1 MFADIFNALLE
12 WIQQNPHWAY
22 LGIFLVSAGE
32 SLALVGLFLPGV
44 AIMFGIGAL
53 VAAGALELWP
63 TLAAAAGGAVLGDGL
78 SFWIG
83 RHFHQHLRVMWPFSR
98 YPALMNRGVD
108 FFYKHG
114 GKSVVL
120 ARFLGPVRPIL
131 PTVAGMLDMP
141 PRKFFAVNVISA
153 LLWAPAYTLPG
164 VVFGA
169 SLGLASQVA
178 GRLAVVVLILV
189 ALVWFTAWLVG
200 VVFRYLQPRA
210 GFLLSR
216 TLDWSGTHPLLQP
229 LAAALLDPTHP
240 EARGLAGLVAVLAL
254 ASLLTTWL
262 LSGWLAGLDRFL
274 FEALSALRNPI
285 ADQAMLFITSLGDSS
300 LLFTVLAVGC
310 AWLLLRGRRNAA
322 LHWLGMVTATA
333 LVTYLLKLVIA
344 APRPMPLYEGL
355 SVYSFP
361 STHTTLSIAVYGFL
375 AVLIARELTPMR
387 RWAPYL
393 GAALLVIPI
402 AFSRLYFGAHWLS
415 DVLGG
420 LALGLVTLALFGIAY
435 RRHPAQPL
443 GWRNLL
449 LVVVLALTIT
459 SVWRNDEARLASYTE
474 QREPQKLSA
483 TAWWETEWRT
493 LPSQRQDIK
502 DTARQ
507 ALNLQYAGDPAAL
520 DAMLTTTGWRRPTA
534 LSLTSALQWL
544 APRPGPGLL
553 PVLPQVHDGQHDVLR
568 LVRASADGQRLYVL
582 RLWPSH
588 WQLRE
593 PAIPVWVGS
602 VSELHLRQQLRLFT
616 YLINRSDSAEPLQT
630 LQRDI
635 GTAFTVALR
644 RHATDEGDLLLVR
657 GR

>member
-1 MFADIFNALLE
+1 MLADLFNALLE
-12 WIQQNPHWAY
+12 WIQQNPHWSY
-22 LGIFLVSAGE
+22 LGVFLISAGE

-63 TLAAAAGGAVLGDGL
+63 TLGAAAAGAVLGDGV

-83 RHFHQHLRVMWPFSR
+83 RHFHQHLRVMWPFSH
-98 YPALMNRGVD
+98 YPALVNRGVD

-141 PRKFFAVNVISA
+141 PRKFFVVNVFSA

-178 GRLAVVVLILV
+178 GRLAVVLLILV
-189 ALVWFTAWLVG
+189 ALVWFTVWLVG

-210 GFLLSR
+210 GFLLTR
-216 TLDWSGTHPLLQP
+216 ALDWSHAHPLLQP
-229 LAAALLDPTHP
+229 LAAAMLDPTHP
-240 EARGLAGLVAVLAL
+240 EARGLAALVVVLAV

-262 LSGWLAGLDRFL
+262 LSGWLTGLDRFL
-274 FEALSALRNPI
+274 FESLSDLRNPI
-285 ADQAMLFITSLGDSS
+285 ADQVMLFITGLGDTS
-300 LLFTVLAVGC
+300 LLLMVLTAGS
-310 AWLLLRGRRNAA
+310 AWLLTRGRRNAA
-322 LHWLGMVTATA
+322 LHWLAMVTATA
-333 LVTYLLKLVIA
+333 VLTYLLKLMVA
-344 APRPMPLYEGL
+344 AQRPMPLYDGL
-355 SVYSFP
+355 STYSFP
-361 STHTTLSIAVYGFL
+361 STHTTLSIAVYGFM
-375 AVLIARELTPMR
+375 AVLIARELTPLR

-402 AFSRLYFGAHWLS
+402 AFSRLYLGAHWLS

-443 GWRNLL
+443 GWQSLL
-449 LVVVLALTIT
+449 LIGVLTLT
-459 SVWRNDEARLASYTE
+459 VAGLWRGDEARLAAYTE
-474 QREPQKLSA
+474 PREFHTRTLAQ
-483 TAWWETEWRT
+483 WWDSEWRT
-493 LPSQRQDIK
+493 LPAQRQDLK

-507 ALNLQYAGDPAAL
+507 SLNLQYAGDPAAL
-520 DAMLTTTGWRRPTA
+520 AAVLTRAAWQTPTA
-534 LSLTSALQWL
+534 LSLASALQWL
-544 APRPGPGLL
+544 APQPNPELL

-568 LVRASADGQRLYVL
+568 LERPSADGQRLYLL

-588 WQLRE
+588 WQVQGQ
-593 PAIPVWVGS
+593 AMPVWVGS
-602 VSELHLRQQLRLFT
+602 VSELHIRKQLRLFT
-616 YLINRSDSAEPLQT
+616 YLINRSDTDESLET
-630 LQRDI
+630 LRRDI
-635 GTAFTVALR
+635 GTAFPAALR
-644 RHATDEGDLLLVR
+644 RRDEDRGSLLLVR
-657 GR
+657 ER